1 MEISLTRKVRL
12 YPTAKQARELFSVM
26 TEYQRL
32 CNETSQYGFDNH
44 LFEESKLQ
52 KRLNDELY
60 YQFRASSFLG
70 AGLIQSVFKTV
81 IARYKTVKTQM
92 RQHPFKYWDDTE
104 KRLYR
109 INRDLSWLQKPLK
122 FRRPQADYVRVK
134 NYSLVNEAMQ
144 ISLNGINGR
153 LKVNYDLRSQ
163 KFLLRD
169 DIKLGTAKLVK
180 SGGHWFFHVSYTQ
193 NVVDFEMDQVQH
205 VVGIDRGLRFIVT
218 AQDEIGKTEFVNG
231 GKLKHY
237 RQHMK
242 HLRQELQSKHTRSSY
257 RRLKAIHNRENR
269 CVTYMNHCI
278 SKALVMKY
286 HEPTL
291 FVLEDLTNI
300 RPILTKVKNAKRYNQ
315 VSWPFYQ
322 LQTMLEYKANR
333 LGSKVVYVDAFKT
346 SQRCP
351 HCGRIN
357 KHNRIHDKHVYTC
370 DRCGY
375 ASNDDR
381 VGAMNILQL
390 GTMYRSGVKKPSF
403 RHLTKDL
410 NNNGNKTIQIYS
422 D

>member
-1 MEISLTRKVRL
+1 MDISLTRKVRL
-12 YPTAKQARELFSVM
+12 YPTTKQAQELTSVM
-26 TEYQRL
+26 NEYQRL
-32 CNETSQYGFDNH
+32 CNETSQYGFDNR

-52 KRLNDELY
+52 KRLNDALY
-60 YQFRASSFLG
+60 YRFRDSSFLG

-92 RQHPFKYWDDTE
+92 KQRPFKYWDDKE
-104 KRLYR
+104 KHLYR
-109 INRDLSWLQKPLK
+109 IDRDLSWLQRPIK
-122 FRRPQADYVRVK
+122 FRRPQADYVRTK
-134 NYSLVNEAMQ
+134 NYSLVNNAKQ
-144 ISLNGINGR
+144 ISLNGVNGR
-153 LKVNYDLRSQ
+153 LKVNYDLRNQ
-163 KFLLRD
+163 QFLLRN

-180 SGGHWFFHVSYTQ
+180 SCGHWFFHVSYTQ
-193 NVVDFEMDQVQH
+193 NVMDFDMNQVRH

-218 AQDEIGKTEFVNG
+218 MQDEIGKSEFVNG

-242 HLRQELQSKHTRSSY
+242 YLRQQLQKKHTRSSY
-257 RRLKAIHNRENR
+257 RRIKTIHNRENR
-269 CVTYMNHCI
+269 YVTYMNHCI
-278 SKALVMKY
+278 SKALVTKY

-300 RPILTKVKNAKRYNQ
+300 RPTLTKVKKRNRYNQ

-322 LQTMLEYKANR
+322 LQSMLEYKAKM
-333 LGSKVVYVDAFKT
+333 LGSKVIYVDAFKT

-351 HCGRIN
+351 KCGRIN
-357 KHNRIHDKHVYTC
+357 KNNRDHETHVYKC

-375 ASNDDR
+375 VSNDDR
-381 VGAMNILQL
+381 IGAMNILQL
-390 GTMYRSGVKKPSF
+390 GTMYHSGVKKPSF

-422 D
+422 E